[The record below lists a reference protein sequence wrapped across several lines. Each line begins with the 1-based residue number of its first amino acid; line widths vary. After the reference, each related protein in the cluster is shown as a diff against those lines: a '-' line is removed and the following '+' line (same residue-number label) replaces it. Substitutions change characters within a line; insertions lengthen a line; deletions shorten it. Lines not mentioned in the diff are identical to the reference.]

1 MEPRRAR
8 RIASAQRRPG
18 RATRPAAGAHAQ
30 EPPRGPRRWRGAFAL
45 VALIAL
51 VAAVPLLR
59 AFRPRS
65 PSATPQASLR
75 GTRGGTA
82 AVPWQVLAAVG
93 GGVPVARSLAS
104 GPHGS
109 PWLVVSVP
117 SGRDYLLTPG
127 LTPGLTRGRRGAV
140 REWPIGAAT
149 LPAPPWRIQTVG
161 PRHVWLA
168 AGRRELGFDKAHPS
182 FQAYQAPPA
191 AAAAT
196 IAGDSAGLYLPSG
209 APPYALLARL
219 GAGTAR
225 RVALPG
231 AAPDAPSPPVGAVIA
246 GPASTA
252 LVLVGRSV
260 WALSVPRR
268 QASAWGRLPLGA
280 LPQGAAWG
288 DGRLWFATSGG
299 VEDMVPGGRVHALA
313 ASQAHPAVGALVYT
327 GGRLWWAGAHAAYA
341 YTPAGRRLQTTPYPV
356 RGTGLLSPDTG
367 GGVWLAVGDRL
378 IDLRPRTG
386 G

>member
-8 RIASAQRRPG
+8 RIASARRRPG
-18 RATRPAAGAHAQ
+18 RANLPSASGRAREA
-30 EPPRGPRRWRGAFAL
+30 PRGPRRWSGAFAL
-45 VALIAL
+45 VALVAL

-59 AFRPRS
+59 AFRPRP
-65 PSATPQASLR
+65 PSAEPQAPLR
-75 GTRGGTA
+75 GTGGGTA

-109 PWLVVSVP
+109 PWLVVSLP
-117 SGRDYLLTPG
+117 SGRAYLVAPG
-127 LTPGLTRGRRGAV
+127 RH
-140 REWPIGAAT
+140 GAAGPWRLGAGT
-149 LPAPPWRIQTVG
+149 LSAPPWRIQTVG

-168 AGRRELGFDKAHPS
+168 AGRRELGFDKAHPR
-182 FQAYQAPPA
+182 FQAYQASPA

-196 IAGDSAGLYLPSG
+196 IAGDSAGLYLPPG
-209 APPYALLARL
+209 APPYALLASL

-231 AAPDAPSPPVGAVIA
+231 AAPDATSPPVGAVIA
-246 GPASTA
+246 GPAGTA

-268 QASAWGRLPLGA
+268 QASAWGRLPAGA
-280 LPQGAAWG
+280 LPQGTAWG

-299 VEDMVPGGRVHALA
+299 VEEMVPGGRVHSLA
-313 ASQAHPAVGALVYT
+313 ASRAHPPVGALVYT

-341 YTPAGRRLQTTPYPV
+341 YTPTGGRLRTTPYPV
-356 RGTGLLSPDTG
+356 QGTGLLSPDTG

-378 IDLRPRTG
+378 VDLRPRTG